1 MSNRRSY
8 DVSQDYKERAQ
19 DLIPVGTQTF
29 SKSSSAFVDG
39 ATPLYL
45 QRGDGAYVYDV
56 DGNDYIDYMMGLGP
70 ITLGYG
76 DDEVAE
82 AVQAQ
87 AERGAV
93 LSQPHPKEVELA
105 EELVERIPC
114 AEMVRYAKNG
124 SDVTAAAVR
133 LARAATG
140 REKIAYSGYHG
151 WQDWYVAD
159 TSRDDGVPDC
169 LSELTLKFE
178 YNDIESLRALFEGHP
193 DEIAGVIM
201 EPAGADN
208 LPDDGFLQTVKDVA
222 HEHGA
227 VLIFDEMITGFR
239 FDRGGAQ
246 EYYGVEPDLACFG
259 KGVANGYPL
268 SVIVG
273 RADLMQELENVF
285 FSFTFGGEIV
295 SITAALATLKAMDE
309 RETTQHM
316 RDLGTMLKDGTQ
328 NLIEEHGLED
338 NVACVGRPSWSEVE
352 FEYNMPDG
360 DLALRSLFQQEVAR
374 RGILFDG
381 EHFICDAHTL
391 DDIEETL
398 AAYDEAF
405 EILSEAIAADDIVS
419 RLEGDM
425 ISPAFRRE
433 NVQDS

>member
-1 MSNRRSY
+1 MGNGRSY

-45 QRGDGAYVYDV
+45 ERGDGAYVYDV
-56 DGNDYIDYMMGLGP
+56 DGNKYIDYMMGLGP

-76 DDEVAE
+76 DE
-82 AVQAQ
+82 AVVGTVQAQ
-87 AERGAV
+87 AEDGAV

-114 AEMVRYAKNG
+114 AEMVRYGKNG
-124 SDVTAAAVR
+124 SDVTSAAVR
-133 LARAATG
+133 LARAATS

-159 TSRDDGVPDC
+159 TTRDDGVPDS
-169 LSELTLKFE
+169 LSELTLEFE
-178 YNDIESLRALFEGHP
+178 YNDIESLRTLFEENP

-201 EPAGADN
+201 EPAGTDN
-208 LPDDGFLQTVKDVA
+208 LPEEGFLQAVKDVA
-222 HEHGA
+222 HEYGA

-239 FDRGGAQ
+239 FARGGAQ
-246 EYYGVEPDLACFG
+246 EYYGVKPDLACFG
-259 KGVANGYPL
+259 KGIANGYPISAL
-268 SVIVG
+268 VG
-273 RADLMQELENVF
+273 RADLMEQLEDVF

-295 SITAALATLKAMDE
+295 SITAALATLEAMDE
-309 RETTQHM
+309 RETIQHM

-328 NLIEEHGLED
+328 DLIEKHGLVEH
-338 NVACVGRPSWSEVE
+338 VSCVGRPSWSEVE
-352 FEYNMPDG
+352 FEYDMPDG

-381 EHFICDAHTL
+381 EHFISDAHTRA
-391 DDIEETL
+391 DIEETL

-405 EILSEAIAADDIVS
+405 EILAEAIAADDIVS

-433 NVQDS
+433 NVQQP